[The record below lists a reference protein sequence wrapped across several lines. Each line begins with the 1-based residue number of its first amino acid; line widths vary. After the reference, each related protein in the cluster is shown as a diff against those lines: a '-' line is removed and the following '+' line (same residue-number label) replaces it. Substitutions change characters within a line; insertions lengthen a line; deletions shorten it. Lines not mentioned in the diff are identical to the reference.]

1 MRKIKIGRSQ
11 SNDVVISNPVVS
23 GEHAVLFVMDDGS
36 IMIKD
41 LSSTNGTYVNSNR
54 INDMVLLK
62 PGDVVKLG
70 DSVFD
75 WQGSLKS
82 GNKTIVNPKPKI
94 VIPSNAKEYR
104 TIGRNPDSQIQFA
117 YNDVSG
123 SHAILCKM
131 MNDDVMIFDNSSTN
145 GTFVN
150 GERVT
155 SRVLRSGDVVMIAN
169 KYQLNWN
176 NYFQLD
182 SARPVVPQRERSMR
196 WGVFGGIAAAVA
208 VILVACY
215 FLFFGKWTAD
225 KIYSHYKD
233 SIVFVYRQ
241 VEYKVKF
248 SGLDLQY
255 AMQSLGIEGD
265 YPNSG
270 FFGGSGSGSFIS
282 RDGKV
287 LTNRHVVSVDEASI
301 KDELIDEILDVLARN
316 GYIQS
321 EADAIELFNI
331 MDEKITID
339 FDIQMYIGRN
349 DTHISTLADLFPCQ
363 IIRVSDNENID
374 AAIIQLNTK
383 KTPDDV
389 KNIVDLE
396 KYAKDIK
403 PGSELFTIGFPKG
416 FELGTTAVGMEAN
429 VQSGSVTQE
438 KGDFHYGHNLKTI
451 SGASGSPIFDNRGR
465 FAGLHFSGM
474 YQDGTPLGYSFA
486 VKPEMVCDFFK
497 KPY

>member
-1 MRKIKIGRSQ
+1 MRKINIGRSQ

-41 LSSTNGTYVNSNR
+41 LSSTNGTYVNSNK
-54 INDMVLLK
+54 INDMTLLK

-82 GNKTIVNPKPKI
+82 GNKTVVNPKPKMG
-94 VIPSNAKEYR
+94 VPSNAKEHR
-104 TIGRNPDSQIQFA
+104 TIGRGPDSQIQFA

-131 MNDDVMIFDNSSTN
+131 MNGDVVIFDNGSTN

-155 SRVLRSGDVVMIAN
+155 SRVLKSGDVVMIAN

-182 SARPVVPQRERSMR
+182 SVGPVVPPRKSSMR

-215 FLFFGKWTAD
+215 FLFLGKWTAE
-225 KIYSHYKD
+225 KTYSHYKD
-233 SIVFVYRQ
+233 SVVFIYVDVNYEVR
-241 VEYKVKF
+241 F
-248 SGLDLQY
+248 SGLKLQD
-255 AMQSLGIEGD
+255 AMQALNIKGY
-265 YPNSG
+265 YPSSG
-270 FFGGSGSGSFIS
+270 SFSGTGSGSFVS

-287 LTNRHVVSVDEASI
+287 LTNRHVVSMNEASI
-301 KDELIDEILDVLARN
+301 KGDVIGNIIKELASNGYVERESDVIEYVDVLN
-316 GYIQS
+316 
-321 EADAIELFNI
+321 
-331 MDEKITID
+331 EKITVD
-339 FDIQMYIGRN
+339 FEANVYIGRN
-349 DTHISTLADLFPCQ
+349 DTHISTLADLFPCR
-363 IIRVSDNENID
+363 IIRVSDNEDID

-396 KYAKDIK
+396 NYAKDLK

-416 FELGTTAVGMEAN
+416 FAFGKTAVGMEAN

-486 VKPEMVCDFFK
+486 VKPERVYEFYK
-497 KPY
+497 KLY